1 MARRKSPTKQIIAEK
16 KKREKTS
23 KQLYYTTQSLM
34 GIHDCWIYWLIGS
47 RGRGKSY
54 AVVETFLQYVKK
66 YGQENVKCYYFRIS
80 DLSVKAMLAN
90 NGAKAIDPLLVR
102 KYNLDLSVHADA
114 LYNNGK
120 PLIYFYPLVSAA
132 KKGKGLAEYDPE
144 FLDGEHKRF
153 IFIIIDEFMMADG
166 VEKKSI
172 GNPVE
177 QFKIYIENILRD
189 QEQLDY
195 APVKIFGCA
204 NSVSECNDF
213 LAQLV
218 GFIPEQLGRFI
229 LKRKHT
235 VVDNI
240 PNSEAYM
247 EKRKKSIGADLMNYE
262 DDANYTNTI
271 KRDISLLKPKKQPL
285 RRFTGLIKFS
295 KHPEN
300 WYEVWDDNII
310 RRYKNQPYKKG
321 QVIAMKRYLDNSFSP
336 EIVNS
341 VIERHDA
348 QAFIFTDLISMATF
362 AADLKMIRSK

>member
-1 MARRKSPTKQIIAEK
+1 MKTKDIVK
-16 KKREKTS
+16 KHSKREHQS
-23 KQLYYTTQSLM
+23 KLLYYTTQSLM

-54 AVVETFLQYVKK
+54 SVMETFLQYAKK

-90 NGAKAIDPLLVR
+90 GGQKAIDPLLVR
-102 KYNLDLSVHADA
+102 KYNLDLSVHADT

-120 PLIYFYPLVSAA
+120 PFIYFYPLVSAA

-144 FLDGEHKRF
+144 FLTPERKDRF

-166 VEKKSI
+166 VEKKSV

-218 GFIPEQLGRFI
+218 GFIPERLGRFI

-240 PNSEAYM
+240 PNSEEYIK
-247 EKRKKSIGADLMNYE
+247 KRANSVGADLLNYTE
-262 DDANYTNTI
+262 DANYTNVL
-271 KRDISLLKPKKQPL
+271 KRDLTLLKPKSQPL
-285 RRFTGLIKFS
+285 KRFDGVIKFS
-295 KHPEN
+295 KQTQN
-300 WYEVWDDNII
+300 WYEVWDGNII
-310 RRYKNQPYKKG
+310 RSYHNNTFKKN
-321 QVIAMKRYLDNSFSP
+321 QVIAMKRYLDNSFNQDL
-336 EIVNS
+336 VNS
-341 VIERHDA
+341 VIERFDA
-348 QAFIFTDLISMATF
+348 QGFIYSDLITMSCF
-362 AADLKMIRSK
+362 AADLKMIRAK